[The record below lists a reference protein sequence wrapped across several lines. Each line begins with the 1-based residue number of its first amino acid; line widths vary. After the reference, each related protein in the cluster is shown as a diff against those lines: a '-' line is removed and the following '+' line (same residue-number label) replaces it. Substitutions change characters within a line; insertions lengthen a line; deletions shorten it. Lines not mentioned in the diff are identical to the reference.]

1 MVSNIFILDKNLK
14 TKLILSV
21 NGHNTFFKDLY
32 DLDLST
38 GTESYEFS
46 TTAEDINES
55 DYVMFLYHGDY
66 KLFQII
72 DIEQEHREGKIIT
85 SVYGESAC
93 LELLNGVTKP
103 IKNEDKAVPMTAR
116 AFIERVLEENES
128 NWQLKKYSSSLDNK
142 VVDVKID
149 KSKQIWTVIQDYMK
163 EFGYE
168 ITTRVKYENGYVK
181 KKYIDVYAEGELG
194 NKTCKRFEYSRN
206 VKGITK
212 KKNLYDFCTALILE
226 TKHDTNGIGYGN
238 VSGDVLKPKNGI
250 IKDPKSNAVYA
261 VDNNKIYNANKN
273 WIYGVYEDNDSNSGS
288 ETVTKAAEELRRRSV
303 PKFDYECDT
312 ALTYEDYENI
322 NIGDTVYV
330 IDHTF
335 NPIITLEARVG
346 KLEISFTDRD
356 SCKCTLTNYKEI
368 KTRITADDSHI
379 KELLDRTTI
388 QYGDT
393 NTGQN
398 EITLK
403 NDYMDTKAK
412 LEQHL
417 LDCENCGCDGGGG
430 DSGALEEHIRN
441 SDKAFADLG
450 SRLEQHILEC
460 NGTPSGGTLTNPI
473 EFYTNGELTGKI
485 GSSSNGA
492 VSGVNRR
499 HEIYIDSE
507 VGCNISMGT
516 GSLGRGIMICD
527 EELGL
532 GGYHYYEGV
541 NIIQPTVIDTMKFAG
556 WITLDKEGDTYV
568 GVGQFDVDPTY
579 KRFYISGRRELH
591 LGLIHNGARRNL
603 LSFETVN
610 HSGDNGV
617 YYEYTGSINADINFC
632 NKKITNAQIGD
643 CKFYSD
649 LKLNSNKITYAKLD
663 NCSLYSDFNAD
674 DNKITKAQL
683 NNCSLCSNLD
693 AGYKDIT
700 NVRDLKYGYLGSQ
713 SEYTELLVECGTNE
727 NETYSNKSYDS
738 GEIRWCHKENVFTY
752 AESEIDPETDEWVY
766 TGRYICYV
774 ELPIFMAENIQN
786 DYHINVSKMSWGDY
800 RIIEKT
806 PYYFILES
814 QEDNFAFTF
823 EVVAKLNDNAII
835 ANDGL
840 AEPEDI
846 DNTNED

>member
-103 IKNEDKAVPMTAR
+103 IMNGDKAVPMTAR
-116 AFIERVLEENES
+116 AFIERVLEENEN

-206 VKGITK
+206 VKGIIK

-312 ALTYEDYENI
+312 ALTYAEYENI

-356 SCKCTLTNYKEI
+356 NCKCTLTNYKEI

-388 QYGDT
+388 QYGDSD
-393 NTGQN
+393 TGQN

-417 LDCENCGCDGGGG
+417 RDCEECGCDGGGG

-450 SRLEQHILEC
+450 SRLEEHIRNC
-460 NGTPSGGTLTNPI
+460 NGTPGGSLTNPI
-473 EFYTNGELTGKI
+473 EFYTDGSLTGRI
-485 GSSSNGA
+485 GSASNGA
-492 VSGVNRR
+492 DSGTNKRN
-499 HEIYIDSE
+499 ELYIYSQE
-507 VGCNISMGT
+507 GCNISMGT
-516 GSLGRGIMICD
+516 NSTGRGIMLNSDAI
-527 EELGL
+527 GL
-532 GGYHYYEGV
+532 DGYSCQEGV
-541 NIIQPTVIDTMKFAG
+541 NIVQPTICDSMKFISKNIKVDDYG
-556 WITLDKEGDTYV
+556 SGPV
-568 GVGQFDVDPTY
+568 GHGELYTVGRY
-579 KRFYISGRRELH
+579 KQFYIGGQRELIFF
-591 LGLIHNGARRNL
+591 LKPEGTKKSM
-603 LSFETVN
+603 LSFVTRT
-610 HSGDNGV
+610 DGV
-617 YYEYTGSINADINFC
+617 D
-632 NKKITNAQIGD
+632 
-643 CKFYSD
+643 
-649 LKLNSNKITYAKLD
+649 
-663 NCSLYSDFNAD
+663 
-674 DNKITKAQL
+674 
-683 NNCSLCSNLD
+683 
-693 AGYKDIT
+693 GYKGSLG
-700 NVRDLKYGYLGSQ
+700 VDLEVGNHLLKNGNYVTLTDAQ
-713 SEYTELLVECGTNE
+713 SSYTASLINSGTNE
-727 NETYSNKSYDS
+727 NIMYNNLSYDS
-738 GEIRWCHKENVFTY
+738 GELRWCHKENVFTY
-752 AESEIDPETDEWVY
+752 AESEIDPETDQWVY
-766 TGRYICYV
+766 TGRYICYI

-786 DYHINVSKMSWGDY
+786 DYHINICKMSWGDY
-800 RIIEKT
+800 RIIEKN

-823 EVVAKLNDNAII
+823 EVVAKLNDNQTLNANAII

-846 DNTNED
+846 DNINED